1 MKSSDLFS
9 HPHKPEFVPDS
20 ERSAE
25 PVQAPAFSDRNDST
39 VADTPPSS

>member
-1 MKSSDLFS
+1 MNSSDLFS
-9 HPHKPEFVPDS
+9 HPQKPEVIPAS

-39 VADTPPSS
+39 AADTPPSS